1 MSNQLCHFPLL
12 LTVLVFLSIL
22 VNECGVLSFNIILF
36 FILLPNQYHYH
47 LCILSELQVQKS

>member
-1 MSNQLCHFPLL
+1 
-12 LTVLVFLSIL
+12 